1 MIWRRWKRE
10 TRAEEEMEKGGVRDG
25 VGVGGG
31 RWEEGVEGR
40 RERQRGER
48 GGGEGGEK
56 ETGIE
61 VKGGGRRGGE

>member
-1 MIWRRWKRE
+1 
-10 TRAEEEMEKGGVRDG
+10 MEKGGVRDG